1 MDQYDADR
9 PCSVSLGDDIAA
21 ALPELRAHAE
31 SLMVDAVLIQR
42 ATGETTIDPVTLEEV
57 PAFEDVYA
65 GPARIQRPGSLSPRD
80 DVVGDFEFNIE
91 AVLAQLPLSAAGI
104 RYGMRLTV
112 TAVGAI
118 SDPDLVGLVA
128 TVRANMTKTHPT
140 KRTLVCEV
148 AGS

>member
-1 MDQYDADR
+1 MT
-9 PCSVSLGDDIAA
+9 LGGDVAA
-21 ALPELRAHAE
+21 ELPYLRAQAE
-31 SLMVDAVLIQR
+31 SLMVDTVLVQV
-42 ATGETTIDPVTLEEV
+42 ATGETTIDPETLEEV
-57 PAFEDVYA
+57 PAFTDVYA

-91 AVLAQLPLSAAGI
+91 AILAQLPLSASGI
-104 RYGMRLTV
+104 SYGMRLTV
-112 TAVGAI
+112 TAVSSI

-148 AGS
+148 TAA